1 MKSSFINF
9 KNPAE
14 VGPSAV
20 MLAAVVILAGSLAV
34 MLLVPKPTTEGL
46 VKGKERTR
54 KQLQEQAEAA
64 QASGQ
69 AARAA
74 TVGRLWQ
81 GDADTVSAAI
91 LAQLTQEA
99 TVRKL
104 KLSAFRPQRTQ
115 TLPELTELPFSVQVS
130 GSYPAV
136 HAFAA
141 TLERPT
147 SKLALRSI
155 QLASS
160 DAASDAVTATLG
172 ISAYVAGEATAAPR
186 KAHAP
191 TSTPMGTSAPTVAPA
206 GTSAPKGETSR
217 G

>member
-20 MLAAVVILAGSLAV
+20 MLAAVVIMAGSLAV

-54 KQLQEQAEAA
+54 KQLQEQADAA
-64 QASGQ
+64 RESGQ
-69 AARAA
+69 AARIA

-104 KLSAFRPQRTQ
+104 KLSAFRPQRSQ

-130 GSYPAV
+130 GAYPAV

-141 TLERPT
+141 TLDRPT
-147 SKLALRSI
+147 SKLALRSL

-172 ISAYVAGEATAAPR
+172 ISAYVAGESTTAPR
-186 KAHAP
+186 KAP
-191 TSTPMGTSAPTVAPA
+191 STPAPA
-206 GTSAPKGETSR
+206 STTKGETSR